1 MKKVLCF
8 DVGYTLVN
16 EDIAWR
22 QRCEEQAKTEEARR
36 LGLSA
41 EDIFHE
47 IEKASAAKLPQYR
60 AVAEK
65 FQFQEVVPYRPET
78 EFLYDGVLETLQTLS
93 EKYSLVVIANQ
104 SVRLFDR
111 LHAFGIFP
119 LFTEIV
125 ASAAVGLQ
133 KPDPRIFEYA
143 LDLVRCEPADAVMIG
158 DRLDN
163 DIEPAKALGMETVWI
178 RQGFGRC
185 QTPSTEADT
194 PDHTIDCITELLN
207 FY

>member
-16 EDIAWR
+16 EDVAWR
-22 QRCEEQAKTEEARR
+22 RRCEEQAETEEAKR
-36 LGLSA
+36 LGLCA
-41 EDIFHE
+41 GDIFHE

-65 FQFQEVVPYRPET
+65 FHFREVVPYRPET
-78 EFLYDGVLETLQTLS
+78 EFLYDGALETLQALS
-93 EKYSLVVIANQ
+93 EKYRLVVIANQ

-111 LHAFGIFP
+111 LRAFGLFP

-133 KPDPRIFEYA
+133 KPDPRIFTYA
-143 LDLVRCEPADAVMIG
+143 LNLVDCEPKDAVMIG

-163 DIEPAKALGMETVWI
+163 DVEPAKALGMETVWI

-185 QTPSTEADT
+185 QTPSGEADT
-194 PDHTIDCITELLN
+194 PDHVIDDIRELLSL
-207 FY
+207 Y